1 MSHRGL
7 LGQFDRG
14 FTPEVFT
21 VWSDMPVVATPSSPG
36 GVGRSSVPG
45 DEVVLLVVVVR
56 DGVFGGN
63 TGVGVV
69 CVQVGEGVV

>member
-1 MSHRGL
+1 MGHRGL

-21 VWSDMPVVATPSSPG
+21 VWSDMPVVAAPTSRV

-45 DEVVLLVVVVR
+45 DEVVLIVVVVR

-63 TGVGVV
+63 AGVGVV
-69 CVQVGEGVV
+69 RIQVIEGVV